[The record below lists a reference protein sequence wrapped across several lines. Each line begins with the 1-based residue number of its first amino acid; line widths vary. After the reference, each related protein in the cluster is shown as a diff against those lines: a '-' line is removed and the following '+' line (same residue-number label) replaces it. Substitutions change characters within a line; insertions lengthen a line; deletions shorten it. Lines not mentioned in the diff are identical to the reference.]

1 MSSARPIP
9 LKPLHISILIFGCL
23 IALLSFGPRSTMG
36 FFMTPVTEAHGWG
49 REIFAL
55 AIALQNL
62 FWGIGQPI
70 AGMVADRFGT
80 YRTLVVGALFYM
92 SGLYLMAEATTPL
105 ALQLTSGV
113 LIGLGVSGTSMMLV
127 LASFARLLP
136 ENFRTIAFGIGTASG
151 SLGQFLFA
159 PLGQHFIHQYGW
171 QTALLLFALSLS
183 IVPLL
188 AIVLRGKPGNPAET
202 LQVADQTIRQALAEA
217 FGHRSY
223 LLLVAGFFVCGF
235 HVAFI
240 TTHLP
245 AFITDVGIDAKWG
258 AWAIGLIGLFNIIG
272 ALSSGFLSNRYTL
285 RYSLC
290 FIYSARAAVI
300 AVFILLP
307 VSTGSILI
315 FSAAMGLLW
324 LSTVP
329 PTQGLV
335 AVMFGTRYLAT
346 LFGFVFLSHQIGAFI
361 GVWLGGVL
369 YDATGAYEAMWWLS
383 ILLGLMAAVLHWPI
397 KEQAIDRAPVTL

>member
-188 AIVLRGKPGNPAET
+188 AIVLRGKLGNPAET
-202 LQVADQTIRQALAEA
+202 LQIADQTIRQALAEA

>member
-188 AIVLRGKPGNPAET
+188 AIVLRGKPGNPTET

>member
-1 MSSARPIP
+1 MSSTPSIR

-80 YRTLVVGALFYM
+80 YRTLMVGTLFYI

-105 ALQLTSGV
+105 TLQLTAGV
-113 LIGLGVSGTSMMLV
+113 LVGLGVSGTSMMLV

-136 ENFRTIAFGIGTASG
+136 ENLRTIAFGIGTASG

-159 PLGQHFIHQYGW
+159 PLGQHFIHQHGW
-171 QTALLLFALSLS
+171 QMALLLFAVSLS
-183 IVPLL
+183 IVPFL
-188 AIVLRGKPGNPAET
+188 AIALRGKPDNLTEISQRAN
-202 LQVADQTIRQALAEA
+202 QTIRQALAEA

-223 LLLVAGFFVCGF
+223 LFLVAGFFVCGF

-290 FIYSARAAVI
+290 FIYFARAAVI

-307 VSTGSILI
+307 ISTGSILV

-346 LFGFVFLSHQIGAFI
+346 LFGFVFLSHQIGAFL
-361 GVWLGGVL
+361 GVWLGGFL
-369 YDATGAYEAMWWLS
+369 YDVTGAYEAMWWLS
-383 ILLGLMAAVLHWPI
+383 ILLGLMAALLHWPI
-397 KEQAIDRAPVTL
+397 KEQAIDRFPVTR

>member
-202 LQVADQTIRQALAEA
+202 LQIADQTIRQALAEA